1 MVDPCQDVRL
11 WPALV
16 VSTTIFQDF
25 RVHRG
30 GDGARLG
37 QATER
42 KSFMKDTVR
51 LGRIIGVNVG
61 LHWSLLI
68 IAALLAAGLG
78 ASTLPAEAPSYGA
91 WAYGLAGVLTA
102 LGFLAAV
109 LVHELGHAVVARRE
123 GLPVEGITLWL
134 LGGVTRLGG
143 EAPTP
148 AAELRITGVGP
159 LMSLVLGLFFAGLGW
174 ALHAAGWSQLVSAAL
189 GWLGA
194 INVVLAIFNVLPGAP
209 LDGGRLLHAVL
220 WRHHGD
226 RLRATETATRAGWV
240 LGLTLVGL
248 GFVGFAL
255 AGVGGLWLALLGWF
269 LMAASRAEEVQA
281 QLRHSLGGLQVA
293 DLMTPD
299 PVHGPGW
306 VTVQAFI
313 DDYVLTH
320 QHSAFPI
327 DAWEG
332 GLTGLVTLNQLRA
345 VPRDQRSLRRA
356 SDVAWPL
363 AQVATVRP
371 DQAALEA
378 VVLMSTSG
386 AGRALVVDGDR
397 LVGIISPSDVS
408 RALQRSALHAGARE
422 GPHHH
427 LTPPGR
433 QGDR

>member
-1 MVDPCQDVRL
+1 
-11 WPALV
+11 
-16 VSTTIFQDF
+16 
-25 RVHRG
+25 
-30 GDGARLG
+30 
-37 QATER
+37 
-42 KSFMKDTVR
+42 MKETVR
-51 LGRIIGVNVG
+51 LGRIGGVNVG
-61 LHWSLLI
+61 LHWSLVI
-68 IAALLAAGLG
+68 VAALLAAGLG
-78 ASTLPAEAPSYGA
+78 ASTLPAEAPNYGA
-91 WAYGLAGVLTA
+91 LAYGLAGVLTA
-102 LGFLAAV
+102 VGFLAAV

-148 AAELRITGVGP
+148 AAELRITAVGP
-159 LMSLVLGLFFAGLGW
+159 LISLVLGLCLLGLAW
-174 ALHAAGWSQLVSAAL
+174 ALNAAGWSQLVSSAL

-194 INVVLAIFNVLPGAP
+194 INVLLAFFNVLPGAP
-209 LDGGRLLHAVL
+209 LDGGRLVHAVL

-248 GFVGFAL
+248 GFVGFAF
-255 AGVGGLWLALLGWF
+255 AGVGGLWFALLGWF
-269 LMAASRAEEVQA
+269 LMAASRAEEAQA
-281 QLRHSLGGLQVA
+281 QLRHSLGGLQAA

-345 VPRDQRSLRRA
+345 VPRDQRSLRRV

-386 AGRALVVDGDR
+386 AGRALVVDDR

-422 GPHHH
+422 RPHRHV
-427 LTPPGR
+427 TPR
-433 QGDR
+433 